1 MRKPW
6 YCNSILYLQCIYMYI
21 HIPGVSGGP
30 PYLSMYNVH
39 IAPTKH
45 VHTTNCVPSFR
56 VPQYNDT
63 YIQI

>member
-1 MRKPW
+1 
-6 YCNSILYLQCIYMYI
+6 MYI
-21 HIPGVSGGP
+21 YIPGVSGGP

-39 IAPTKH
+39 VAPTKH